1 MAVRI
6 VLISVCAALLAG
18 AAAAAEQAPQDLP
31 APVVK
36 ALKRHALPAQSVSVY
51 VHEIG
56 SAEPLVAHL
65 ADTPRNPASVMKL
78 LTTLAALE
86 ELGPAY
92 SWKTEAFATAPVRAG
107 RLEGD
112 LYLKGYG
119 DPYLVIEHFWRFLR
133 QLRVAGVEEIAGDLV
148 IDQSYFEPVPD
159 DPADFDGRPQRAYNV
174 LPTALLVNFQAVNFR
189 LVPDRKRVRVL
200 ADPWPAQLELDNR
213 LRLTRERCRGA
224 ARDVGVKPG
233 RKGERELV
241 VVQGKYAA
249 ACGEQEIF
257 RVVSKSVPYIHGVF
271 KAVWTELGGRFQGN
285 AREGLVPPDA
295 RLLVA
300 TTSPPL
306 SDIVRSINKYSN
318 NVMTRQVLLTLGAER
333 AGPPGSIRKG
343 VEAVQ
348 GWLARRGLVFPE
360 LVLENGAGLSRE
372 ERISA
377 RSLARLLLAGYESPY
392 MPEFMSSLPISAQ
405 DGTLRQR
412 FTGTPLEGRVHLKTG
427 SIDYVRSMAG
437 YVLDRHGRRVVVV
450 SLHSHPRL
458 DTASGEAVQEELLRW
473 VYERPARTP

>member
-1 MAVRI
+1 MTERI
-6 VLISVCAALLAG
+6 IPALVCTLLLGGVAAG
-18 AAAAAEQAPQDLP
+18 AEQAPEGLP

-36 ALKRHALPAQSVSVY
+36 ALKRHALPAQSVSVT
-51 VHEIG
+51 VHEVG

-133 QLRVAGVEEIAGDLV
+133 QLRVEGVEEIAGDLV
-148 IDQSYFEPVPD
+148 IDQSYFEPMPE

-200 ADPWPAQLELDNR
+200 ADPWPAQIELDNR
-213 LRLTRERCRGA
+213 LRLTRERCRGV
-224 ARDVGVKPG
+224 ARGVGVKPG

-241 VVQGKYAA
+241 VIQGSYAA

-271 KAVWTELGGRFQGN
+271 KAVWTELGGRFAGE
-285 AREGLVPPDA
+285 AREGVVPPGA

-333 AGPPGSIRKG
+333 FGPPGSIRKG
-343 VEAVQ
+343 VEAVH

-377 RSLARLLLAGYESPY
+377 RSLAKLLLAGYESPY
-392 MPEFMSSLPISAQ
+392 MPEFVSSLPISAQ
-405 DGTLRQR
+405 DGTLRRR
-412 FTGTPLEGRVHLKTG
+412 FSGTPLEGRVHLKTG
-427 SIDYVRSMAG
+427 SIDHVRSMAG
-437 YVLDRHGRRVVVV
+437 YVLDRQGRRVVVV
-450 SLHSHPRL
+450 ALHSHPRL